1 MDKIWYI
8 FIYERQEG
16 PYSFDDLKKDKR
28 ISPDTYA
35 WCDGMAD
42 WKKIGDIPELD
53 ELFHDDEAVCPPLDL
68 NDGGSVSPG
77 ASEEIA
83 LALGGGLPPY
93 IFLLIVI
100 ALVCLYFIISLL

>member
-8 FIYERQEG
+8 FINEKQEG
-16 PYSFDDLKKDKR
+16 PYSFDDLKKDQR

-42 WKKIGDIPELD
+42 WQKIEDIPELD
-53 ELFHDDEAVCPPLDL
+53 ELFYEDEVVTPSLDL
-68 NDGGSVSPG
+68 NDGGGISPG
-77 ASEEIA
+77 TSEDIA